1 MFKEVAEVLPSP
13 GELRVLLFRLD
24 CLQEGDPEVI
34 RQYFDKE
41 PHDEVFAEGRRG
53 TSVWHVRITVRAL
66 QEMNAMKPTAHIW

>member
-13 GELRVLLFRLD
+13 GELRVLIFRLD
-24 CLQEGDPEVI
+24 CLHKGDPEDR

-53 TSVWHVRITVRAL
+53 TSVWHVRITARAL
-66 QEMNAMKPTAHIW
+66 QEMNAMKLTA